1 MPSKKFVLLIY
12 LQEQLVK
19 KLRGHNKT
27 HIFRKKKKKHFT
39 IIQKIKKRK
48 SKAKEISFKATA
60 RVQAKDSGL
69 QLE

>member
-1 MPSKKFVLLIY
+1 MRSKKFVLFIY

-27 HIFRKKKKKHFT
+27 HIFRNKHFT

-48 SKAKEISFKATA
+48 SKAKEISFKATT
-60 RVQAKDSGL
+60 RVQAKESGL

>member
-27 HIFRKKKKKHFT
+27 HIFRKKKIFYYNSEDKKE
-39 IIQKIKKRK
+39 K
-48 SKAKEISFKATA
+48 
-60 RVQAKDSGL
+60 V
-69 QLE
+69 